1 MGVQTGNLKAV
12 SNDEELAKIEES
24 LVPDSTQDRGVDKVE
39 QTTEQGSL
47 PTEEKAVEEAPSTDT
62 STEDMELTEDELSKV
77 SEKAQRRIRDLS
89 RKVRELST
97 GKSKEE
103 PVIDLG
109 DVEPR
114 QTVTDNRLPW
124 EKPYGSDE
132 TDEERVRRIAEE
144 TAQQTFNKSWREN
157 KRAEQELR
165 LKDTLNRDIEYVK
178 AKYPELDET
187 SKQYND
193 ALATKVV
200 EWYKPQLDRLR
211 GEGKYANFVTFVD
224 DFMSLRKAGDEHRKQ
239 ETALR
244 VAQQAAEQTLPQ
256 GGDASRDITVDELI
270 KTAKSLKDLEQLE
283 KQIRG

>member
-1 MGVQTGNLKAV
+1 MGIQTKNLKAV

-24 LVPDSTQDRGVDKVE
+24 LVPDTAQDQEVAKVE
-39 QTTEQGSL
+39 QTTEPGSL
-47 PTEEKAVEEAPSTDT
+47 PTEEKAAEGVPSEDT
-62 STEDMELTEDELSKV
+62 STEDMGLTEDELSKV

-89 RKVRELST
+89 RKVRELSV
-97 GKSKEE
+97 GKSREE

-109 DVEPR
+109 DIEPR

-157 KRAEQELR
+157 KRAEQQLR
-165 LKDTLNRDIEYVK
+165 LTETLERDIEYVK

-200 EWYKPQLDRLR
+200 SWYRPQLDRLR

-239 ETALR
+239 ETALK

-256 GGDASRDITVDELI
+256 GGDASMDITVDELI
-270 KTAKSLKDLEQLE
+270 RTAKSLKDLEQLE